1 MKRKSKTKR
10 KGKVK
15 TGRSKKIVA
24 WVFLALF
31 LVGLGM
37 LISRGLAPV
46 PQTPRGCCG
55 GGGCPSAK
63 K

>member
-1 MKRKSKTKR
+1 MKRKGKAKR

-24 WVFLALF
+24 GAFLALF

-37 LISRGLAPV
+37 LIARGLAPV

-55 GGGCPSAK
+55 GGGCPSSK